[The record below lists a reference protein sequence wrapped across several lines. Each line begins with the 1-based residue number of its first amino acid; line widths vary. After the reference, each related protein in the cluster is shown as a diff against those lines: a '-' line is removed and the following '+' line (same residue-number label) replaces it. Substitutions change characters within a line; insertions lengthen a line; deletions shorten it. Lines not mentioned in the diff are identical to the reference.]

1 MLNYSRIFIESL
13 LFLLGRKIICVYLFV
28 GHSHAFNDG
37 SYEVKGHSYLRIV
50 YDIAITVGDIMN
62 DSLIIS
68 DHVMEYDIII
78 FIMTNTSLKGK
89 KQAKVDEQEKR
100 SARFEEDKWVD
111 GTSKVYLES
120 LKGH

>member
-1 MLNYSRIFIESL
+1 
-13 LFLLGRKIICVYLFV
+13 
-28 GHSHAFNDG
+28 
-37 SYEVKGHSYLRIV
+37 
-50 YDIAITVGDIMN
+50 MN